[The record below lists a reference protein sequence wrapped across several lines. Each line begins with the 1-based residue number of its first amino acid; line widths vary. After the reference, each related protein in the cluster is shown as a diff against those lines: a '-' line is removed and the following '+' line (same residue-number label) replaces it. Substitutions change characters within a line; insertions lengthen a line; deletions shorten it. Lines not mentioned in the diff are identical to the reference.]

1 MTIPMLEPG
10 RHLLDSLL
18 DRQRKS
24 WLDGQGATIEAL
36 LGESGIEP
44 SNDALLDLV
53 YNEIVVREE
62 LGERPTLDDYVQR
75 FPHLREDL
83 ELHFEIHHAVH
94 AGVLAEPPHGRNGCH
109 RAALDGIAPELSL
122 QDYELIGELGQGGMG
137 VVYKARHLR
146 LNRHVALKM
155 FRPGRPPTPR
165 EVLRFQTEAEAIA
178 RLQHPNIVQIFE
190 IGRWEDLPWLALE
203 LAEQGTLA
211 QKLQRMP
218 LDPSSAAQLVE
229 TLARAMHYAHQ
240 QHIIHRDLKPAN
252 VLFTRDGT
260 PKITDFGLAKLIEED
275 GDSPRDATHTGEPLG
290 TPRYMSPEQAAG
302 KQDSITPATDVYAL
316 GTLLYECM
324 TGQAPFV
331 ATSVVETLDKIRSQ
345 EPLPPRRLQP
355 AIPRDLETISLNCL
369 HKEPRRRYASAGAL
383 AEDLRRFALGE
394 PILAR
399 PTPAWERAWKWCR
412 RRPTH
417 AALTG
422 VGLLLMLAGITFA
435 LVHSAMERA
444 RLATTRDEVSRLM
457 KEGQNALLRQDA
469 DQAQAR
475 FQAAWMLVHGEPAL
489 QEDQTHVAGWL
500 DHSRRAVSQ
509 HRWKQRVPP
518 REYDSLRDEALFL
531 SLLLHPDKQEGLRAA
546 RLAIDA
552 ALALTLPDDP
562 AWRGEREQLIALDAE
577 LYCWEGATER
587 ALQRLADAGEPASR
601 LVHERRAHYLDV
613 LDRKAEGDQAR
624 KRAEQFPLEKSETL
638 FLQGMDR
645 LRRKDYAE
653 AVRDFEQVLDA
664 EPEHFS
670 ARLFQAAC
678 YLQQKQPTVAK
689 VALTACI
696 AQRPRFGWSF
706 LLRGQAHLQEGDCA
720 AATQDF
726 ERALNLNPGE
736 PLRLALLTHLGLAH
750 LQQHANKPPVPR

>member
-1 MTIPMLEPG
+1 MPEPE

-18 DRQRKS
+18 DRQRQS
-24 WLDGQGATIEAL
+24 WLDGQGTAIEDL
-36 LGESGIEP
+36 LKEP
-44 SNDALLDLV
+44 GLEVGNDALLDLV

-62 LGERPTLDDYVQR
+62 QGERLSLEPYVQR

-83 ELHFEIHHAVH
+83 EVHFEIHRAVH
-94 AGVLAEPPHGRNGCH
+94 AGLLTDPPPGRNGCH
-109 RAALDGIAPELSL
+109 GPRVNGHAEESSL
-122 QDYELIGELGQGGMG
+122 RDYELVGELGQGGMG
-137 VVYKARHLR
+137 VVYKARHVR

-155 FRPGRPPTPR
+155 FRPGRVPSPR

-190 IGRWEDLPWLALE
+190 IGQWEGLPCLVLE

-218 LDPSSAAQLVE
+218 LDPRSAAELVE

-260 PKITDFGLAKLIEED
+260 PKITDFGLAKLVEED
-275 GDSPRDATHTGEPLG
+275 GESPRDATRTGEPLG
-290 TPRYMSPEQAAG
+290 TPRYMAPEQAAG
-302 KQDSITPATDVYAL
+302 KQDGITPATDVYAL
-316 GTLLYECM
+316 GTLLYECL
-324 TGQAPFV
+324 TGQAPFL
-331 ATSVVETLDKIRSQ
+331 ATSVVETLERIRAQ
-345 EPLPPRRLQP
+345 EPLSPRRLQP
-355 AIPRDLETISLNCL
+355 AIPRDLEIICLNCL
-369 HKEPRRRYASAGAL
+369 HKEPGRRYASARAL

-399 PTPAWERAWKWCR
+399 PTPYWERAWKWCR

-417 AALTG
+417 AALAA
-422 VGLLLMLAGITFA
+422 VGIFLIFAATALA
-435 LVHSAMERA
+435 LVHGAMERA
-444 RLATTRDEVSRLM
+444 RLAATRGEVARLM
-457 KEGQNALLRQDA
+457 KEGQDALLRQDV

-475 FQAAWMLVHGEPAL
+475 FQAAWMLVQGERAL
-489 QEDQTHVAGWL
+489 QEEQTHVAGWL

-509 HRWKQRVPP
+509 HRWRQRIPP

-531 SLLLHPDKQEGLRAA
+531 SLLLYPDQQEGVRVA

-562 AWRGEREQLIALDAE
+562 VWRGERERLIVLDAD
-577 LYCWEGATER
+577 LYLWGGAAEQ
-587 ALQRLADAGEPASR
+587 ALKRLADAAEPFSR
-601 LVHERRAHYLDV
+601 LVHERRANYLDV
-613 LDRKAEGDQAR
+613 LGRKTEAVQAR
-624 KRAEQFPLEKSETL
+624 QRAEQFPQEKSEVL
-638 FLQGMDR
+638 FLRGIDH
-645 LRRKDYAE
+645 LRHKEFAE
-653 AVRDFEQVLDA
+653 AAREFEQVLDE
-664 EPEHFS
+664 EPEHFT

-678 YLQQKQPTVAK
+678 YLQQQQPTVAK

-696 AQRPRFGWSF
+696 AQRPPFGWSF
-706 LLRGQAHLQEGDCA
+706 LLRGQAHLQEGNCA

-750 LQQHANKPPVPR
+750 LQQQAKKLPAPQ